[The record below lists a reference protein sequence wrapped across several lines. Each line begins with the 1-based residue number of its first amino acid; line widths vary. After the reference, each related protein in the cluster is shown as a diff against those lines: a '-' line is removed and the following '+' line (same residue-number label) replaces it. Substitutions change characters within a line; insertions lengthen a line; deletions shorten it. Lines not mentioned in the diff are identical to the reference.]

1 MYWTKSRKNI
11 SWAKKSLEDP
21 FQARDHLGV
30 CSHFVNHKRRDRREL
45 ENYTPNYVWIRG
57 LKAMIR
63 VL

>member
-30 CSHFVNHKRRDRREL
+30 CSHFVNHKRRDRDESWRIILLIMFGFEAL
-45 ENYTPNYVWIRG
+45 RP
-57 LKAMIR
+57 
-63 VL
+63 